1 MSRPKTWET
10 LPSIEVWPKKT
21 FFGLDKNQAFCFTL
35 PKSVTQLM
43 IDHFELEHGSLQRK
57 LVFIMGGSEF
67 EAEIRLAIMDR
78 SKVRKLQPEEL
89 PSRNVVQFQWRSYP
103 ETQDEFRLRLGDEYN
118 SVRDGK
124 QTRGDSVIF
133 HHSRMNR
140 FFVEFNKKDS
150 KHFEIR
156 VKS

>member
-1 MSRPKTWET
+1 

-21 FFGLDKNQAFCFTL
+21 FFGLDKNCAFCFTL

-43 IDHFELEHGSLQRK
+43 IDHLELQPGNLQRK
-57 LVFIMGGSEF
+57 LVFVMGGTEF
-67 EAEIRLAIMDR
+67 EAEARLVIMDR

-89 PSRNVVQFQWRSYP
+89 SSRNVVQFQWKSYP
-103 ETQDEFRLRLGDEYN
+103 KTQDEFCLRLGDEYN

-133 HHSRMNR
+133 HHARMNR
-140 FFVEFNKKDS
+140 FYVEFNS
-150 KHFEIR
+150 KVGRKFEVR
-156 VKS
+156 VR

>member
-1 MSRPKTWET
+1 
-10 LPSIEVWPKKT
+10 
-21 FFGLDKNQAFCFTL
+21 
-35 PKSVTQLM
+35 M
-43 IDHFELEHGSLQRK
+43 IDHFELEPGSLQRK
-57 LVFIMGGSEF
+57 LVFIMGGSSF

-89 PSRNVVQFQWRSYP
+89 PSRNVVQLQWRSYP

-133 HHSRMNR
+133 HHARMNR

-150 KHFEIR
+150 RSFEVR
-156 VKS
+156 VM

>member
-1 MSRPKTWET
+1 MGNLAFHRSLAQEDIFR
-10 LPSIEVWPKKT
+10 
-21 FFGLDKNQAFCFTL
+21 LDKNQAFCFTL
-35 PKSVTQLM
+35 PKPVTQLM
-43 IDHFELEHGSLQRK
+43 IDHFELEPGSLQRK

-78 SKVRKLQPEEL
+78 SKVRKLQAEEL
-89 PSRNVVQFQWRSYP
+89 PSRNVVLFQWKSYP

-124 QTRGDSVIF
+124 QTRGDSVIS

-140 FFVEFNKKDS
+140 FYVEFNS
-150 KHFEIR
+150 KVGRRFEAR
-156 VKS
+156 VR